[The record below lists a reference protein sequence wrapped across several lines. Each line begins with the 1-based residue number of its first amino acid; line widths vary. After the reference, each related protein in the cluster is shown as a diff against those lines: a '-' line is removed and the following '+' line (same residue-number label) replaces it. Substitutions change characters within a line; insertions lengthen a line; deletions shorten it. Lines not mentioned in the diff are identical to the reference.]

1 MTGHGQV
8 SAPIRHFVRDTL
20 GCTCPDS
27 VFSRVD
33 SQRNVQVGE
42 AVLSHRIDVGRRL
55 LVYVLPCD
63 DPEQLRARLA
73 GLIAS
78 GRHERDRLG
87 FNRLRVVV
95 ATWDPDK
102 LGPEAWRLFDGA
114 DARDERVHLHLVGRP
129 AVSGL

>member
-1 MTGHGQV
+1 MAGHGQ
-8 SAPIRHFVRDTL
+8 APEPIRRFVRDTL

-33 SQRNVQVGE
+33 SRRNVQVGE

-55 LVYVLPCD
+55 LVYVLPND

-78 GRHERDRLG
+78 GRQERDRLG

-95 ATWDPDK
+95 ATWDLEK
-102 LGPEAWRLFDGA
+102 LGPLARELFDGA
-114 DARDERVHLHLVGRP
+114 DARDERVHLHLVGRE

>member
-1 MTGHGQV
+1 MTGHGQ
-8 SAPIRHFVRDTL
+8 APEPIRHFVRDTL

-33 SQRNVQVGE
+33 SRRNVQVGE

-55 LVYVLPCD
+55 LVYVLPSD
-63 DPEQLRARLA
+63 DPEQLMAGLA

-78 GRHERDRLG
+78 GRQERDRLG

-95 ATWDPDK
+95 ATWDLER
-102 LGPEAWRLFDGA
+102 LGPVARRLFDGA
-114 DARDERVHLHLVGRP
+114 DGRDERVHLHLVDRD
-129 AVSGL
+129 AVSSL